1 MAAGVGGGTGFDP
14 CNCATV
20 SVVKSPESAAKS
32 KITIQIKQVWKKVK
46 NGRS

>member
-1 MAAGVGGGTGFDP
+1 MGFDP

-32 KITIQIKQVWKKVK
+32 ENTIQIKQAWKEGKMEGAEAV
-46 NGRS
+46 